1 MTASN
6 QVTGRAKVNAG
17 ELGELATEK
26 GATFTEG
33 GDKRNEKPADNGRT
47 YFSKETES
55 PALSIKVLSLPG
67 ISEKKLRAIEGAT
80 VLFEA
85 DNGKRWMLVNAFTKT
100 AKLNVA
106 DGAYDVEMSCEIVE
120 EM

>member
-1 MTASN
+1 M
-6 QVTGRAKVNAG
+6 
-17 ELGELATEK
+17 
-26 GATFTEG
+26 
-33 GDKRNEKPADNGRT
+33 
-47 YFSKETES
+47 
-55 PALSIKVLSLPG
+55 
-67 ISEKKLRAIEGAT
+67 
-80 VLFEA
+80 LFEA

>member
-67 ISEKKLRAIEGAT
+67 ISEKKIARHRGRHRAVRGRQRQTLDVGECIHQNRQIERRGRRLRRGN
-80 VLFEA
+80 VL
-85 DNGKRWMLVNAFTKT
+85 
-100 AKLNVA
+100 
-106 DGAYDVEMSCEIVE
+106 
-120 EM
+120 